1 MDELIVRL
9 ARTIACMPRLGLLS
23 AIGRADEISPSE
35 LARQLGM
42 SRHLVSAHLLRLSA
56 VALIQR
62 RRSGAWHY
70 CRAGSPYRAQTL
82 SGELASWLQAVLG
95 GAKGPQEDLGVQQ
108 LRDPPGEDLADPP
121 RVLVFDAATAF
132 RSVRRLQILRYVS
145 GTPASSATLCGELH
159 MSHAAAAR
167 HLGKLVGR
175 GFVVAGRSRRRAVYR
190 LATAFAT
197 AVHARLFE
205 IISEHW

>member
-9 ARTIACMPRLGLLS
+9 ARTIACMPRLALLS
-23 AIGRADEISPSE
+23 AIGRVDEISPSE
-35 LARQLGM
+35 LARQLRM

-70 CRAGSPYRAQTL
+70 CRPGSPYRVETL
-82 SGELASWLQAVLG
+82 SGQLASWLQGFLG
-95 GAKGPQEDLGVQQ
+95 GATGPHEDLGVQQ
-108 LRDPPGEDLADPP
+108 LRDTSGEELADRP

-132 RSVRRLQILRYVS
+132 TSVRRLQILRYVS
-145 GTPASSATLCGELH
+145 GTPAKSATLCAELH
-159 MSHAAAAR
+159 MSHAAAGR
-167 HLGKLVGR
+167 HLAKLVRR
-175 GFVVAGRSRRRAVYR
+175 GFVVAGGSPRRAVYR
-190 LATAFAT
+190 LATTFAT
-197 AVHARLFE
+197 PVHARLFE